1 MSEKNFK
8 IFILFDLIVFPFHMK
23 ICSAYTFMPTKY
35 TLRIK
40 KLVLIRKVQISNK
53 LKYIII
59 TLQSPVVAL
68 IIESANLLLGTKDLI
83 ICTQSYDTPL
93 K

>member
-1 MSEKNFK
+1 
-8 IFILFDLIVFPFHMK
+8 MK
-23 ICSAYTFMPTKY
+23 ICSAYTFFMPTKH

-40 KLVLIRKVQISNK
+40 KLILIRKVQISNK

-59 TLQSPVVAL
+59 TLQSPVVVL